1 MADSPLSNIA
11 RGPAVERLK
20 EEAQSYLMAQAERM
34 LVGVGHKLGDAT
46 VKLNDI
52 ADGKSPGFGKLALQ
66 AGKKVSEGKGP
77 VRSALEIGG
86 GHLKDK
92 VTDAV
97 KGIGGGKRKK
107 GGAGQKP
114 TVILEYVD
122 VGVPI
127 REAYDQW
134 TQYQEFST
142 FAKGV
147 KGATVA
153 SDTDTD
159 WKLKVFWSSR
169 SWKAHTTEQVPDQ
182 RITWTSEGAKG
193 TTKGVVTFHSLAE
206 NLTRVLLVIEY
217 YPKGL
222 FEKTGNIWRAQ
233 GRRAR
238 LDLKNFARHI
248 SIRGEASDGWRGE
261 IRDGEVV
268 RSHEDAVAEEER
280 EENEN
285 ESENESE
292 PANESRNESENDP
305 QSEYD
310 EDREQDQDE
319 DQGEDADAEYE
330 DEPDAEYE
338 DEPEDDEPE
347 AEYEDEDGADED
359 GADEDG
365 ADEDGADEDGADED
379 GADEDGVEDEAE
391 GEYEDER
398 PDERADD
405 RSDEPEAEYEDEPED
420 DEPEAEYEDDEEADA
435 EEDKRREYA
444 ESSGG
449 GRSRR

>member
-1 MADSPLSNIA
+1 MADSPLGNIA

-20 EEAQSYLMAQAERM
+20 EEAQAYLMAQAERM
-34 LVGVGHKLGDAT
+34 LIGVGHKLGDAT
-46 VKLNDI
+46 GKLNDI
-52 ADGKSPGFGKLALQ
+52 ADGNSPGFGKLALQ
-66 AGKKVSEGKGP
+66 AGRKVSEGKGP

-193 TTKGVVTFHSLAE
+193 ATKGVVTFHPLAE

-268 RSHEDAVAEEER
+268 RSHEDALAEEERER

-285 ESENESE
+285 ENENRGR
-292 PANESRNESENDP
+292 A
-305 QSEYD
+305 D
-310 EDREQDQDE
+310 EDPETEGEAEYE
-319 DQGEDADAEYE
+319 DDPEAEYE
-330 DEPDAEYE
+330 DEPEEQDERPDDPDAEYE

-347 AEYEDEDGADED
+347 AEYAEEEDDEAEDEDE
-359 GADEDG
+359 
-365 ADEDGADEDGADED
+365 
-379 GADEDGVEDEAE
+379 
-391 GEYEDER
+391 
-398 PDERADD
+398 
-405 RSDEPEAEYEDEPED
+405 RSDEPEAEYDE
-420 DEPEAEYEDDEEADA
+420 AEDDEEADA
-435 EEDKRREYA
+435 EDDKRREYA